1 MQPADVSPYKGKIAL
16 VDLVSGMQVCA
27 EIKASGLLGGD
38 SNDPTVTLV
47 NPIVFQVAVEPQ
59 DPQQPPSPM
68 NPVVQKLNAMP
79 YGGPFTRP
87 KDELVIDCAHILT
100 MHEPAD
106 GLEKAWMQATSGIEV
121 VGAGAMAGLKGGPA
135 G

>member
-1 MQPADVSPYKGKIAL
+1 MQPEAVAPYRGKIAL

-27 EIKASGLLGGD
+27 EIKDDGILGGD
-38 SNDPTVTLV
+38 PLTVTLS

-87 KDELVIDCAHILT
+87 KDEMVLDLAHILT

-121 VGAGAMAGLKGGPA
+121 VGAGAMAGLKGGPV